1 MNTSKILFYLGVFVL
16 GIGTINAQYEVYA
29 FGNPEMN
36 VLYRGY
42 NNKLKI
48 ALGEDCANCQ
58 IIPFNMIISKS
69 DELYIAKPGSQRTAE
84 LLFVDSLTKDTVK
97 TLSFKVHNLPDPQ
110 IYWGGKVSG
119 TKANTNSSLVQCKY
133 GPSVPLVVN
142 FEVIRVQLSAD
153 YINETITCEG
163 ERLSDSFLK
172 AVRSIPKDKI
182 ICLICDVKGPDGM
195 VRKVAGCY
203 KR

>member
-1 MNTSKILFYLGVFVL
+1 MKLMLILIVGALLNLSY
-16 GIGTINAQYEVYA
+16 AQQQVYA
-29 FGNPEMN
+29 FGNSEMN

-48 ALGEDCANCQ
+48 AFGEDCANCR
-58 IIPFNMIISKS
+58 IVPVNMTISKS

-84 LLFVDSLTKDTVK
+84 LLFVDSLSKDTIK
-97 TLSFKVHNLPDPQ
+97 TLGFKVKNLPDPQ
-110 IYWGGKVSG
+110 IYWGGNVSG
-119 TKANTNSSLVQCKY
+119 RKANINSTLVRCNY
-133 GPSVPLVVN
+133 GPSVPLVAN

-153 YINETITCEG
+153 DIDETIICEG
-163 ERLSDSFLK
+163 ERLSDSFLR

-203 KR
+203 KC

>member
-1 MNTSKILFYLGVFVL
+1 MNTPKILFYVGLVVL
-16 GIGTINAQYEVYA
+16 GIGTASAQQQEYA
-29 FGNPEMN
+29 FGNSEMN

-42 NNKLKI
+42 KNKLKI
-48 ALGEDCANCQ
+48 ALGEDCANCR
-58 IIPFNMIISKS
+58 IIPVNMTISKS
-69 DELYIAKPGSQRTAE
+69 DELYIAKPGGQRTAV

-110 IYWGGKVSG
+110 IYWGGNVSG

-133 GPSVPLVVN
+133 GPSVPLMVN
-142 FEVIRVQLSAD
+142 FEVVRVQLSSD
-153 YINETITCEG
+153 DIDETIICEG

-172 AVRSIPKDKI
+172 VVRSIPKDKI
-182 ICLICDVKGPDGM
+182 ICLICDVKGPDGI

-203 KR
+203 NH